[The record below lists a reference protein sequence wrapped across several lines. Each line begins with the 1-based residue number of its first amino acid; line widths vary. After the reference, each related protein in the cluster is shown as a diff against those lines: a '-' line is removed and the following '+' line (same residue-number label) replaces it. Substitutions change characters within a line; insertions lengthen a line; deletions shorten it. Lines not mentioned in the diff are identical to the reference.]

1 MKHRI
6 ISEHKI
12 KLQKVIQTS
21 QTITTETSFS
31 GNQSDRLI
39 FHGSVLIRDKNW
51 APLLDKLSLVTI
63 EGGLYRR
70 PLISPSISLRRK
82 TTDIPLKR
90 RESKDCA

>member
-1 MKHRI
+1 M
-6 ISEHKI
+6 
-12 KLQKVIQTS
+12 IQTS
-21 QTITTETSFS
+21 RTITTETSFS

-51 APLLDKLSLVTI
+51 ITPLLGKLSLVTI

-90 RESKDCA
+90 RESKDYA